1 MELYEYRFTAWNS
14 GDPAWWSRKRVG
26 TYLPPVGAEARE
38 LREYLQ
44 LYDLLLDV
52 P

>member
-1 MELYEYRFTAWNS
+1 MNTAS
-14 GDPAWWSRKRVG
+14 QRGTAATTAWWSRKRVG